1 VLHLG
6 YPEGV
11 KSTTL
16 SFRISEERR
25 LRLEWTARHLK
36 KNKNW
41 ILNRALEEY
50 LNREAGDTLSAEAR
64 RQSLLASATTT
75 EDEKYW
81 GNRGDATG

>member
-1 VLHLG
+1 M
-6 YPEGV
+6 

-16 SFRISEERR
+16 SFRISEELR

-36 KNKNW
+36 KSKNW

-64 RQSLLASATTT
+64 RQSLLASAITT

-81 GNRGDATG
+81 GNRVDATG